1 MSEKKHI
8 ESDLMMRSIL
18 NAGRENVPDHVWDDI
33 SMRLD
38 DMAGRRKVLL
48 LFRRIGVASAAA
60 AAIIAGVLAIH
71 HTEHEDILPAAEE
84 GLISVIKTPESIEA
98 QETVLLSHIPARHQ
112 APVTT
117 EIAAK
122 PAEYQAAGL
131 PATPQETEIKAETA
145 GLSEVSETPER
156 GTETEAAASPHVTDP
171 ADFIFPEEPEPTKK
185 NRIRTAITFSGI
197 AGTNTPGSNMK
208 SGIMKRPSIPS
219 HSQQTPL
226 ITQTTDKTIY
236 GIPLSFGMGARI
248 SFSPKWALGIGVNY
262 TLLTSKFNG
271 SYNLGVT
278 SIGSDIRNSQHYVGI
293 PVNAYYNIVKKDFL
307 NFYAYAG
314 GTVEKCVGNNYQVL
328 KTAYTHKESVKGL
341 QVSANI
347 GFGLEFMVT
356 RYLGLYIDP
365 SLRYYFD
372 TGQPSS
378 IRTAQPLMLGFEMGC
393 RFHI

>member
-1 MSEKKHI
+1 
-8 ESDLMMRSIL
+8 MMRSIL
-18 NAGRENVPDHVWDDI
+18 NAGQENVPDHVWDGI

-38 DMAGRRKVLL
+38 KMAGRRKVLL

-60 AAIIAGVLAIH
+60 AAIVAGVLATH
-71 HTEHEDILPAAEE
+71 QAEHEYILPAAEE
-84 GLISVIKTPESIEA
+84 GLVSVIEKPESIDA

-112 APVTT
+112 DPVTT
-117 EIAAK
+117 EIVTQ
-122 PAEYQAAGL
+122 PAEGQSTVL
-131 PATPQETEIKAETA
+131 PAAPKETEIQTETA
-145 GLSEVSETPER
+145 GLSGMSETPER
-156 GTETEAAASPHVTDP
+156 GTEAEAAASPHAADP
-171 ADFIFPEEPEPTKK
+171 GYSDFPEDPETTRK

-197 AGTNTPGSNMK
+197 AGTNSPGSNMK
-208 SGIMKRPSIPS
+208 SGLMKRPSIPS
-219 HSQQTPL
+219 YSQQTPP

-236 GIPLSFGMGARI
+236 GIPLSFGVGARI
-248 SFSPKWALGIGVNY
+248 SFTPEWALGIGVNY

-271 SYNLGVT
+271 SYNLGAT
-278 SIGSDIRNSQHYVGI
+278 SVGSDIRNSQHYVGI

-314 GTVEKCVGNNYQVL
+314 GTIEKCVGNNYQVL

-356 RYLGLYIDP
+356 RHLGIYIDP